1 MYITELSE
9 PQLLVIYPGRFQPFH
24 KGHHAVYNYL
34 TTKYGRNNVY
44 IATSNKVEPPKSPF
58 SFAEKAYFMQLTGVP
73 SDRIIQATSPYQIET
88 VITGGNLSIAD
99 PANTVV
105 IFAVSE
111 KDMAED
117 PRFKSFT
124 KKDGTPAYLQKMPGN
139 MKETEGMNRHA
150 YIMTVP
156 TFDFDV
162 LGQPMRSGTELRAQ
176 YVAADEKTR
185 QAIIKDLFGKYTVEA
200 EKLMTDKLAPA
211 APIEAPRPV
220 KLPKT
225 VKAAGL
231 NEVRIIDPAF
241 VDLYYE
247 PMNRNSKTKLVAQHV
262 PKDQLDRII
271 NTLVQK
277 RMAHENRFSWKPSE
291 GEERYGR
298 VAEMGGV
305 GVVRGGND
313 PRYVMATAGDQND
326 VTGDTLG
333 KEMKALGLTGRK
345 PTKTGQQPIK
355 GGIGR
360 GLK

>member
-1 MYITELSE
+1 MYVTELSE
-9 PQLLVIYPGRFQPFH
+9 PQLLVVYPGRFQPFH
-24 KGHHAVYNYL
+24 KGHHEVYNYL
-34 TTKYGRNNVY
+34 ATKYGRNNVY
-44 IATSNKVEPPKSPF
+44 IATSNKVDPPKSPF

-73 SDRIIQATSPYQIET
+73 SDRIVQATSPYQIET
-88 VITGGNLSIAD
+88 VIAGGNLHIAD

-124 KKDGTPAYLQKMPGN
+124 KKDGTPAYLQKMPN
-139 MKETEGMNRHA
+139 NIKETEGMNRHA

-156 TFDFDV
+156 TFTFTV
-162 LGQPMRSGTELRAQ
+162 LGQPMRDGTALRAQ
-176 YVAADEKTR
+176 YVAADEPTR

-200 EKLMTDKLAPA
+200 EKLMTDKLAPTEPVA
-211 APIEAPRPV
+211 APRPA

-225 VKAAGL
+225 AKAAGL
-231 NEVRIIDPAF
+231 NEVRIIDPKF
-241 VDLYYE
+241 IDLFYQ
-247 PMNRNSKTKLVAQHV
+247 PMNQNSKTKLIGRHI
-262 PKDQLDRII
+262 PKEDLDRIV

-277 RMAHENRFSWKPSE
+277 RMAHKDRFSWKPSE
-291 GEERYGR
+291 GEERFGH
-298 VAEMGGV
+298 VAEMGSV
-305 GVVRGGND
+305 GVVKGSND

-345 PTKTGQQPIK
+345 PPKTGQQPIK